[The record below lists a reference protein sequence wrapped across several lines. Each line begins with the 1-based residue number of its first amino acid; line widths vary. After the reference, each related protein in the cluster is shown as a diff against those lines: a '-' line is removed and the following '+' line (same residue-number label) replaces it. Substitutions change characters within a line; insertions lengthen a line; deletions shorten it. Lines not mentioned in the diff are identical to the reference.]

1 VELWDLPPGVEDQ
14 IPAVRGYKFVKG
26 QDKVLLVSPPNR
38 VVVGEIT
45 R

>member
-14 IPAVRGYKFVKG
+14 VPAVRGYKFVKG
-26 QDKVLLVSPPNR
+26 LDKVLLVNPPNR

-45 R
+45 Q